1 MGKFY
6 IIFGSFLFVVLTV
19 SLWPMAKYAMNG
31 LDFYFFFVF
40 IPLILLSVALVIIG
54 NFLNR
59 ARKKK
64 TVMLSNTNNQTE
76 SPSPNKA

>member
-1 MGKFY
+1 
-6 IIFGSFLFVVLTV
+6 
-19 SLWPMAKYAMNG
+19 MAKYAMNG

-64 TVMLSNTNNQTE
+64 TV
-76 SPSPNKA
+76 